1 MLEYVVGSAKM
12 IFIILLIVM
21 MVILSAM
28 NRTLN
33 PPYFYTLDCLHPWTP
48 TNAEV
53 NSKEI
58 CVLSEA
64 TRNKV

>member
-28 NRTLN
+28 NRTSNL
-33 PPYFYTLDCLHPWTP
+33 PASTP
-48 TNAEV
+48 LIVCILGLQLMQRV
-53 NSKEI
+53 NSTEI
-58 CVLSEA
+58 CVLSET